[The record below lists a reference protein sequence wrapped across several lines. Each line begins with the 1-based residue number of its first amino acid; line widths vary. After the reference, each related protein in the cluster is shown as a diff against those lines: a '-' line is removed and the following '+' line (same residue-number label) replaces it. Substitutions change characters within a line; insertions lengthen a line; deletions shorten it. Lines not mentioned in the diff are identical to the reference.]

1 MLFFLIGFTKTHRF
15 ACNFPTAFFL
25 SLWHF
30 NFPVYL
36 GFWFPVKSSRN
47 GIVMAPE
54 HSSELSI
61 TLHIV
66 NECTRNAPIRYICFH
81 KIRVCG
87 LWIVDRFREIF
98 HNGREAFSLFWPF
111 DCTHSIEISGW
122 HVCMRSN
129 RKYWRRIGPFLV
141 FGTIWHR
148 DAHIQR
154 VRYSGLAD
162 HNSWPNACDR
172 VNGFRTRRPTTG

>member
-1 MLFFLIGFTKTHRF
+1 MLFFLIGSTETHRF

-54 HSSELSI
+54 NSSELSI

-87 LWIVDRFREIF
+87 LWIDLGKYSITEEKLF
-98 HNGREAFSLFWPF
+98 HSFG
-111 DCTHSIEISGW
+111 HSTARIRSKYLAGMCACVPIESTG
-122 HVCMRSN
+122 
-129 RKYWRRIGPFLV
+129 G
-141 FGTIWHR
+141 
-148 DAHIQR
+148 A
-154 VRYSGLAD
+154 SGL
-162 HNSWPNACDR
+162 SWSSVPS
-172 VNGFRTRRPTTG
+172 GTEMRTYSAFDIAA